1 MYCAWRSADIGMRH
15 GNKFIISVLL
25 PFLFLLFFLEWQHIN
40 TIKCRWVRNQ
50 LTFLFLQQRFVCQ
63 LCLMRSCHW
72 LILFFTILNNNTQFS
87 GVRRSP
93 VWPSSWPRSRRASTG
108 SSARTAP
115 TVSVR
120 ANGLKDCPHNLGKD
134 NCIEL
139 SMHSWE
145 ILGQGKRTV
154 WVRIMWSW
162 GKVFTR
168 SWRGKMVIR
177 MAIILG

>member
-1 MYCAWRSADIGMRH
+1 MSSSSILRGQSAHIYFLVFDEKKSLWLKQLSYVLRLKTFDQLILAWDMVT
-15 GNKFIISVLL
+15 NLL
-25 PFLFLLFFLEWQHIN
+25 FLFFSHFYFCFFFLEWQHIN

-120 ANGLKDCPHNLGKD
+120 ANGLKDCPHILGKD

-139 SMHSWE
+139 S
-145 ILGQGKRTV
+145 IVGK
-154 WVRIMWSW
+154 
-162 GKVFTR
+162 F
-168 SWRGKMVIR
+168 
-177 MAIILG
+177 